1 MNTKLILFL
10 SLIFLLFSCNKDD
23 DKVITNPETVEL
35 TYDFQNDNQSWEG
48 DFADYPVGEEDFYE
62 LSYEFS
68 SLPTPLN
75 TNLGALKQAGN
86 NHSDDLFMF
95 IRRQING
102 LEPNTDYKVSY
113 EIEFASDVADGM
125 IGVGGSPGEGVY
137 IKAGATNI
145 KPEKIF
151 GDLGY
156 LAYIMNIDKGN
167 QSNGGSDMVVMG
179 DFSNDTN
186 QNEYT
191 LKNLVANDILTV
203 STNSSGELWLLV
215 GTDSGFEA
223 TTTIY
228 YNLIKVKLK
237 KQ

>member
-1 MNTKLILFL
+1 MRIKLLLFL
-10 SLIFLLFSCNKDD
+10 SLITLLFSNCSDD
-23 DKVITNPETVEL
+23 ENDTTNPEFVEL
-35 TYDFQNDNQSWEG
+35 TFDFQNDTQSWEG

-68 SLPTPLN
+68 YLPTPLN
-75 TNLGALKQAGN
+75 TNLGALKQSGN

-95 IRRQING
+95 IQRQLNE
-102 LEPNTDYKVSY
+102 LEPNTDYKVSF
-113 EIEFASDVADGM
+113 EIEFASNVANGM
-125 IGVGGSPGEGVY
+125 VGVGGSPGESVT
-137 IKAGATNI
+137 IKAGAVIT
-145 KPEKIF
+145 KPEKVNQSGF
-151 GDLGY
+151 Y
-156 LAYIMNIDKGN
+156 QMNIDKNN
-167 QSNGGSDMVVMG
+167 QTNSGSDMVVVG

-203 STNSSGELWLLV
+203 STNGSGELWLV
-215 GTDSGFEA
+215 IGTDSGFEA

-228 YNLIKVKLK
+228 YNLIKVKLE

>member
-10 SLIFLLFSCNKDD
+10 TLIFLLFNCNKEDEN
-23 DKVITNPETVEL
+23 VITYPETLEL

-48 DFADYPVGEEDFYE
+48 DFADYPLGEESFYE
-62 LSYEFS
+62 LSYELS
-68 SLPTPLN
+68 NLPTPLN
-75 TNLGALKQAGN
+75 TNSGALKQSGN

-102 LEPNTDYKVSY
+102 LKPNTNYRVSY
-113 EIEFASDVADGM
+113 EIEFASDVADGQV
-125 IGVGGSPGEGVY
+125 GVGGPPGEGVT
-137 IKAGATNI
+137 IKAGAVIT
-145 KPEKIF
+145 KPEKVNQSGF
-151 GDLGY
+151 Y
-156 LAYIMNIDKGN
+156 QMNIDKNN
-167 QSNGGSDMVVMG
+167 QANSGSDMVIIG

-203 STNSSGELWLLV
+203 STNGSGELWLV
-215 GTDSGFEA
+215 IGTDSDFEA

-228 YNLIKVKLK
+228 YNLIKVKLE

>member
-1 MNTKLILFL
+1 MRIKLLFFL
-10 SLIFLLFSCNKDD
+10 SLITLLFSNCSDD
-23 DKVITNPETVEL
+23 ENDTTNPEFVEL
-35 TYDFQNDNQSWEG
+35 TFDFQNDTQSWEG

-68 SLPTPLN
+68 YLPTPLN
-75 TNLGALKQAGN
+75 TNLGALKQSGN

-95 IRRQING
+95 IRRQLNE
-102 LEPNTDYKVSY
+102 LEPNTDYTISY
-113 EIEFASDVADGM
+113 EIQFASDVADGQF
-125 IGVGGSPGEGVY
+125 GVGGSPGEGVT
-137 IKAGATNI
+137 IKAGAGII
-145 KPEKIF
+145 KPEKVNQSGF
-151 GDLGY
+151 Y
-156 LAYIMNIDKGN
+156 QMNIDKNN
-167 QSNGGSDMVVMG
+167 QANSGSDMVVIG

-203 STNSSGELWLLV
+203 STNSSGELWLVV

-223 TTTIY
+223 TTTIF
-228 YNLIKVKLK
+228 YNLIKVKLE